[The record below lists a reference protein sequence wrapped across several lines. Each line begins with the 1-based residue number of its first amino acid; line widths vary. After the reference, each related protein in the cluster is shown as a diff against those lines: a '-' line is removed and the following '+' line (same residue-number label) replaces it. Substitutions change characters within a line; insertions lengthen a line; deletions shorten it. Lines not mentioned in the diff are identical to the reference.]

1 MQLSKIIEEMIRE
14 PSPIRQIMKM
24 ASRQNIINMG
34 LDPDEVIS
42 YGGGWVGHHSPE
54 ELRKEYQK
62 ISSDIEL
69 FHNSGAYSPTAGFD
83 EAREALAS
91 MERYLFNVN
100 VRMENVIIGQ
110 SSTQITHDL
119 FITLADDGDKIMMF
133 DPTYA
138 NYPGQIKIAL
148 RNAEI
153 VRMKVLDEERW
164 KYKDAE
170 ALSEEF
176 KEVYEKEKPKI
187 VLFPSPDNPSS
198 QIFPQEFVET
208 IADICQDNNSFM
220 LLDYAYKTQV
230 FGPVPEYFSWSPADK
245 PFMIGIYSNSKW
257 GRGLG
262 RRLAWIIADEEIINA
277 MERTQQCTILCPDTM
292 HQMALTEYI
301 NEGLKDGS
309 LKRYL
314 DETRDAYKKAAE
326 VTVNSI
332 REYLD
337 MPCLTPQGGLY
348 TLMNVNEDGN
358 KFVERVLKN
367 TGVLFIPGAGFGESL
382 RNAVRISYGPHVEN
396 TEIIREGFIRVAKY
410 LGRM

>member
-1 MQLSKIIEEMIRE
+1 
-14 PSPIRQIMKM
+14 
-24 ASRQNIINMG
+24 
-34 LDPDEVIS
+34 
-42 YGGGWVGHHSPE
+42 
-54 ELRKEYQK
+54 
-62 ISSDIEL
+62 
-69 FHNSGAYSPTAGFD
+69 
-83 EAREALAS
+83 

-245 PFMIGIYSNSKW
+245 PFIIGIYSNSKW

-292 HQMALTEYI
+292 HQMAITEYI